1 MTNDLTESDIDQ
13 VVAVL
18 DKIDPQFPLP
28 QKLFYAIMRTISSPV
43 VEIVPWRVNPQT
55 NGKEI
60 LFTRRSDNDPT
71 WPGKLHT
78 PGVIV
83 RPSDGDSYINS
94 IRRIARDEL
103 GNVVWERLSFLLI
116 TMGGDVRGHGLGV
129 AFAMKIPSAIDMGK
143 YGEWYPLGE
152 FPDNCIQEQIP
163 WLKKAASI
171 ITDQN

>member
-1 MTNDLTESDIDQ
+1 MANDLPASEIDQ

-18 DKIDPQFPLP
+18 SKIDPQSPLP
-28 QKLFYAIMRTISSPV
+28 QKLFYGIMRIISNPV
-43 VEIVPWRVNPQT
+43 IELVPWRVNPQT

-60 LFTRRSDNDPT
+60 LFTRRADTDPT

-83 RPSDGDSYINS
+83 RPSDGTDYTNCIK
-94 IRRIARDEL
+94 RIARDEL
-103 GNVVWERLSFLLI
+103 GNVAWERLNFLQI
-116 TMGGDVRGHGLGV
+116 IMGGDVRGHGMGV
-129 AFAMKIPSAIDMGK
+129 AFAMKLSSTIDMSK
-143 YGEWYPLGE
+143 YGEWSPIGE